1 MSRVYHEGERAV
13 QTRAGVRAA
22 ATRLSA
28 VIGETIPEQA
38 REFVGAQPIAFVG
51 ARGDGGQIWA
61 SPLSGAPD
69 LLRRPDS
76 RTLHIG
82 ATPPG
87 HDPLAEALTGRP
99 SRETEVGLLLI
110 DFAARRR
117 LRVNGAIEPIADG
130 GLIVR
135 VQRAYWICPKYIQRC
150 QIIAPASRTAESEPV
165 AGLAAHPAFRT
176 AVLTPRQR
184 D

>member
-61 SPLSGAPD
+61 SPLSGAPICSE
-69 LLRRPDS
+69 R
-76 RTLHIG
+76 RTL
-82 ATPPG
+82 
-87 HDPLAEALTGRP
+87 GR
-99 SRETEVGLLLI
+99 STS
-110 DFAARRR
+110 ARPHRDTIRWPRR
-117 LRVNGAIEPIADG
+117 
-130 GLIVR
+130 
-135 VQRAYWICPKYIQRC
+135 
-150 QIIAPASRTAESEPV
+150 
-165 AGLAAHPAFRT
+165 
-176 AVLTPRQR
+176 
-184 D
+184 